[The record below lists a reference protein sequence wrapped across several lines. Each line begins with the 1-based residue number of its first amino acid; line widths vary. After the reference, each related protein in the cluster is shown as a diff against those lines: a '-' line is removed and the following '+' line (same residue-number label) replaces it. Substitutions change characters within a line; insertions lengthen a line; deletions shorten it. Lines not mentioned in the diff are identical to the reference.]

1 MQLRLAEAPAAA
13 GGSTPRLL
21 GVLLSG
27 MTFQGEQWRL
37 ATVGEWEASG
47 VNLPQPEVAE
57 TLRLVC
63 RDLFALLGEG
73 PAATACDEAA

>member
-1 MQLRLAEAPAAA
+1 
-13 GGSTPRLL
+13 
-21 GVLLSG
+21 

-63 RDLFALLGEG
+63 RDLFALLG
-73 PAATACDEAA
+73 